1 MEDDDDAR
9 EGIGAPYFVVGSLV
23 SSALDVVVGVGVGT
37 GDSI

>member
-9 EGIGAPYFVVGSLV
+9 EGIGAPYFFVVGSLV
-23 SSALDVVVGVGVGT
+23 SSALDIVVGVVA